1 MSFSSGMVSKESAF
15 SHFQIYANF
24 GDTTYSGVNGT
35 FRKNSDQDLGD
46 LTQPILDLWNNQGD
60 YSFDTFPACAY
71 PGTSYS
77 VRSSGST
84 PQSITSS
91 TRNLQC
97 DENTIGQSPISGA
110 AGSSIPA
117 GSERQR
123 QRYNLEVP
131 YEVVD
136 DL

>member
-1 MSFSSGMVSKESAF
+1 MSSDMLDRMS
-15 SHFQIYANF
+15 NF

-71 PGTSYS
+71 PGTSNS
-77 VRSSGST
+77 ARSNGST
-84 PQSITSS
+84 PQSIAPS
-91 TRNLQC
+91 TRILQGG
-97 DENTIGQSPISGA
+97 ENGMGRNSISGV
-110 AGSSIPA
+110 AGPSMPA
-117 GSERQR
+117 GGETQR

-131 YEVVD
+131 YDVVD